1 MFNIKIYAIYIYIYR
16 QLLLVD
22 CARVSGS
29 SMLYISNMHIN
40 EYTINTTYKYSYKN
54 YKKN

>member
-1 MFNIKIYAIYIYIYR
+1 MFNIKIYAIYIYR